1 MCMYVPCILK
11 KIVRVKKLR
20 VVSENKKQIKQ
31 FQYVLLTI
39 ISIIAM
45 MFEPSILQR
54 ERDLTE
60 KKKILSNQL
69 TLFVNAEIQTIIKY
83 ISCEKKLTRQHED
96 PPNL

>member
-1 MCMYVPCILK
+1 
-11 KIVRVKKLR
+11 
-20 VVSENKKQIKQ
+20 
-31 FQYVLLTI
+31 
-39 ISIIAM
+39 M